1 MSLINKAFSSG
12 ITRVFSLPRLSVPLI
27 LTLGLTLGAVLT
39 VIAITSTLLFQ
50 PLQGVAN
57 EKNLQAYSV
66 NIPFTADFNV
76 PFFKMRRFAH
86 FNEDFSEIGE
96 WATLSTKETKVSVNN
111 IQYDINKN
119 SASSNIL
126 NVLGTNLIK
135 GQDVTID
142 SPERLVWI
150 SNSFWQN
157 AFSGSNSALGQAV
170 KIGDKSFTVAG
181 IIEDISAIK
190 SSGVVNLNQVWQ
202 ITNLA
207 QVKAQPES
215 SALSGQLHNL
225 FLLKKDDA
233 KVLTSDEII
242 QWVRKYVE
250 TNFTTQ
256 GAQTLQMF
264 SKDFQLDIK
273 SENYRD
279 HLLGSASSLII
290 TLLIAVIGLLLMAA
304 LNLLNLFIAHYQ
316 ARSKEFAIQLSLGAS
331 LSKLRLLIFL
341 ENVPCFCLAAITG
354 LLSAGWI
361 IKLLPILAGNSL
373 PLLQNISLNL
383 PTLLAAVLIVM
394 ILAFIFS
401 LLATIDVN
409 KHNLVENLNSSGKG
423 IQAQSNQ
430 TLSKSLMVF
439 QLSLAS
445 ILLTSSVMLA
455 LQSYQEVYGDLG
467 YSLGNSYEVNM
478 SPINEEVFRTTT
490 TKTISTDKAEKND
503 SLNNDT
509 TAMINFIEST
519 ATGSKVIVPSSGPL
533 GRQSIIYTHNDE
545 EYNTSFSYEN
555 KYVNDEYFDEFNIE
569 FIAGKN
575 ISKEQMDNLEQV
587 AIIDVLMAKLMY
599 PKLSY
604 EEMIGKKLKTSQ
616 TLSIQGIVPLLRG
629 YPGQLNHNQMPVI
642 YRNSSDAIHSL
653 TYTVKMPTGKNL
665 TTAMLEDKFKQQFP
679 LLKDLEVTSLNDTWL
694 EMTQTHRTSLW
705 IIIAV
710 TLLTLFLAAI
720 GVAGLTQMTTNHR
733 KYELAVR
740 MATGAKQSLLVKFI
754 LKDALWMLVIGLGL
768 GFVISVFGY
777 ERLQNNVTMLPDFNG
792 VAMSILDLS
801 LIAIVLLSVIIP
813 AWRVISSDPMQAL
826 RED

>member
-50 PLQGVAN
+50 PLQGVTN
-57 EKNLQAYSV
+57 EKNLQTYSV

-86 FNEDFSEIGE
+86 FNDDFSEIGE
-96 WATLSTKETKVSVNN
+96 WATLSTRGAKVSVNN
-111 IQYDINKN
+111 TQYDINKH

-126 NVLGTNLIK
+126 RVLGTNLIK
-135 GQDVTID
+135 GQDVTLD

-150 SNSFWQN
+150 SNTLWQN
-157 AFSGSNSALGQAV
+157 AFAGSDSALGQTV
-170 KIGDKSFTVAG
+170 KLGEESFTVAG

-215 SALSGQLHNL
+215 SALSGQLHNI
-225 FLLKKDDA
+225 FLLKKDNA
-233 KVLTSDEII
+233 KALTSDEII

-250 TNFTTQ
+250 TNFTPQ

-273 SENYRD
+273 NENYRD

-373 PLLQNISLNL
+373 PLLANISLNL

-394 ILAFIFS
+394 VLAFIFS

-430 TLSKSLMVF
+430 TLSKLLMVF

-445 ILLTSSVMLA
+445 ILLSSSVMLA

-467 YSLGNSYEVNM
+467 YSIGNSYTVTMN
-478 SPINEEVFRTTT
+478 P
-490 TKTISTDKAEKND
+490 TDKNLKVEITEETENNH
-503 SLNNDT
+503 SLNNET

-519 ATGSKVIVPSSGPL
+519 ATGSKVITPSSGPL
-533 GRQSIIYTHNDE
+533 GRQQTIYTFNDE
-545 EYNTSFSYEN
+545 ENNISFSYEY
-555 KYVNDEYFDEFNIE
+555 KYANDEYFSAFNIE
-569 FIAGKN
+569 FLAGRN

-587 AIIDVLMAKLMY
+587 AIIDASMAKLMY

-604 EEMIGKKLKTSQ
+604 EEIIGKKLKTSSA
-616 TLSIQGIVPLLRG
+616 LPIQGIVPILRG

-642 YRNSSDAIHSL
+642 YRNSATAIHSL
-653 TYTVKMPTGKNL
+653 TYTVMMPTGKNL
-665 TTAMLEDKFKQQFP
+665 TTAMLEDEFKQQFP
-679 LLKDLEVTSLNDTWL
+679 LFKDFEVTSLNDTWS

-705 IIIAV
+705 IIITV

-740 MATGAKQSLLVKFI
+740 MATGAKQSRLVKFI
-754 LKDALWMLVIGLGL
+754 LKDAFWMLVIGLGL
-768 GFVISVFGY
+768 GFAISVFGY
-777 ERLQNNVTMLPDFNG
+777 EQLKNNVTMLPEFDG